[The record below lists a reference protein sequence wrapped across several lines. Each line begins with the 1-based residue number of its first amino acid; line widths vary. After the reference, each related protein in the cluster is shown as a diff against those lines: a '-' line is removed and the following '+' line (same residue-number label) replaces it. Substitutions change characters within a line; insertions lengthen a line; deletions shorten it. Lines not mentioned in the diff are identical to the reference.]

1 MATSEQEGATRAA
14 QEGRAVNEWTVTVG
28 AATASHLDEPTIVE
42 LARHAEQ
49 WDGTVG
55 ARGDAGPGFL
65 LIVDVAS
72 MDPIA
77 AGAEAM
83 HRAAQLASHANLGI
97 RVVQVDVKTPE
108 LAELDA
114 LRPDT
119 PELLAASDVAELL
132 GVSRQRV
139 HQLHSDRADFPAP
152 YARLGSGPIWT
163 RPAIEAFDRS
173 WSRKPGRPAKAS

>member
-1 MATSEQEGATRAA
+1 
-14 QEGRAVNEWTVTVG
+14 VNDWTVAIS
-28 AATASHLDEPTIVE
+28 AATAEHLDEPTLIR
-42 LARHAEQ
+42 LAHYAGR

-55 ARGDAGPGFL
+55 ARGDVGPGFM
-65 LIVDVAS
+65 LIVDVTAT
-72 MDPIA
+72 DPIA
-77 AGAEAM
+77 AGADVV
-83 HRAAQLASHANLGI
+83 HRASELANEANLGI
-97 RVVQVDVKTPE
+97 RIVQVDVKTPE